1 MTPGGPTRRLGL
13 LHPLRALRSWWRG
26 SLLVRVTAT
35 TLLLSSIVV
44 GLLGVLLLARVTAG
58 LLDAKERVSIGE
70 ATAGVSQA
78 QRIIDATD
86 PGADTTGGSALVD
99 ALVTALAGQAGS
111 PGQFEVLLLA
121 TAEAGAPE
129 RGTNLVEVSS
139 VPTDL
144 RSAIQQSQRQSWTYT
159 EIRYVDGR
167 VVPGLAV
174 GAPVFL
180 PTVGSYELYHLFP
193 LNQEAATL
201 DLVRST
207 VLLTGALLVLL
218 LVAVAYL
225 VTRQVVRPVRV
236 AAATAREFSA
246 GHFEGRMQVRGEDD
260 LARLAVTFNEM
271 AANIE
276 DQIRRL
282 EDLSHV
288 QQRFVSD
295 VSHELRTPL
304 TTIRMAADLL
314 HDGRDAFDPSVARAA
329 ELLQAQLDRFEVLLA
344 DLLEISRYDAGA
356 AVLEASEQDLCS
368 LVDIVVSDAAP
379 LAERRSTRVEVTR
392 PDDPCRVECDPRRIG
407 RILRNLVVN
416 AIEHSDGRPVEVRF
430 ASSDEVVAVTVR
442 DHGAGMDAEQSAR
455 VFDRFWRADP
465 ARTRATG
472 GTGLGLSIAL
482 EDARLHGG
490 ALELWSRPGRGTTFR
505 LTLPRIAGGPLA
517 DSPLALVPT
526 ATADDADLL
535 ASEVIPG
542 SAYADAG
549 ADGPG
554 PTPARSRRGREVS
567 A

>member
-1 MTPGGPTRRLGL
+1 MTPRGPGHRIDPLR
-13 LHPLRALRSWWRG
+13 PLRALRSWWRG

-35 TLLLSSIVV
+35 TLVLSVIVV

-70 ATAGVSQA
+70 ATAGVGQA

-86 PGADTTGGSALVD
+86 IGADTTGGIALVD
-99 ALVTALAGQAGS
+99 SVVSALAGQAGS

-121 TAEAGAPE
+121 TDQPGAPE
-129 RGTNLVEVSS
+129 RGTNLVEVAS
-139 VPTDL
+139 VPSDL
-144 RSAIQQSQRQSWTYT
+144 RRAIQQSQRQSWTYT

-180 PTVGSYELYHLFP
+180 PTIGAYELYHLFP

-207 VLLTGALLVLL
+207 VMLTGALLVLL

-260 LARLAVTFNEM
+260 LARLAITFNEM
-271 AANIE
+271 AGSIE

-282 EDLSHV
+282 EDLSLV

-304 TTIRMAADLL
+304 TTIRLAADLL
-314 HDGRDAFDPSVARAA
+314 HDGRDSFDPMVARAA
-329 ELLQAQLDRFEVLLA
+329 ELLQAQLDRFEVLLG

-356 AVLEASEQDLCS
+356 AVLEASDQDLCS
-368 LVDIVVSDAAP
+368 LVDLVVSDAAP
-379 LAERRSTRVEVTR
+379 VAERRSTRVDVIR
-392 PDDPCRVECDPRRIG
+392 PEDPCRVECDPRRIG

-416 AIEHSDGRPVEVRF
+416 AIEHSDGQPVEVRF
-430 ASSDEVVAVTVR
+430 AGTDDVVAVSVLDR
-442 DHGAGMDAEQSAR
+442 GPGLDGEQAAR

-490 ALELWSRPGRGTTFR
+490 ALEVWSEPGRGSIFR
-505 LTLPRIAGGPLA
+505 LTLPRVSGGPLTH
-517 DSPLALVPT
+517 SPLPLAPMVASAEDAPVPQW
-526 ATADDADLL
+526 
-535 ASEVIPG
+535 
-542 SAYADAG
+542 
-549 ADGPG
+549 
-554 PTPARSRRGREVS
+554 REVPV
-567 A
+567 